1 MIGQAFEVVGFEA
14 CHDVKQGVLP
24 ILFVV
29 LLVYGKGLIEQ
40 VLRSI
45 ILGLKFCVDTKVVLA
60 VRINM
65 ALLCL
70 SLVEQALIH
79 DFGLGVIA

>member
-14 CHDVKQGVLP
+14 CHDVKQGGLS

-45 ILGLKFCVDTKVVLA
+45 ILGLKFSVDTKVVLA
-60 VRINM
+60 VSNQNGF
-65 ALLCL
+65 ALSFSWWSRL
-70 SLVEQALIH
+70 
-79 DFGLGVIA
+79 